1 MVKLRSCRKSD
12 LPNISCSCCCPQSWM
27 NSISSLTNLKSV
39 LALTERI
46 VCQGIASIRGQ
57 QLGTSATL
65 LCLHVLSQISEIKM
79 RNILNLVMLL
89 KLAILIQISSVPCE
103 RGFLLKIEFILS
115 RLRTSMSNK
124 TLNDRMMNSENGP
137 HINSLGKL
145 PKSGNG

>member
-1 MVKLRSCRKSD
+1 
-12 LPNISCSCCCPQSWM
+12 
-27 NSISSLTNLKSV
+27 
-39 LALTERI
+39 
-46 VCQGIASIRGQ
+46 
-57 QLGTSATL
+57 LGTSATL

-145 PKSGNG
+145 PKSGNGCSRERYTSHMFNFVTYIVIIMLMLTSAKNK